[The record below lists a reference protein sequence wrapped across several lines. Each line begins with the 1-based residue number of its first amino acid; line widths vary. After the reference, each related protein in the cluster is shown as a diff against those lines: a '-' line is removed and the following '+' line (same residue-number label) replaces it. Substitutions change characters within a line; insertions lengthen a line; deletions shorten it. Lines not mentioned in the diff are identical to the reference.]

1 MIFFIL
7 IVSFIVF
14 IDASGFALSKHLMT
28 LLYST
33 DLKEKENNVTEYKNF
48 TGVKCVTLYKNV
60 QSMYRILRNN
70 KS

>member
-33 DLKEKENNVTEYKNF
+33 DLKEKENNIDLEEERSPEVMAEEAVDYIFGGDTFEDTQK
-48 TGVKCVTLYKNV
+48 
-60 QSMYRILRNN
+60 
-70 KS
+70 